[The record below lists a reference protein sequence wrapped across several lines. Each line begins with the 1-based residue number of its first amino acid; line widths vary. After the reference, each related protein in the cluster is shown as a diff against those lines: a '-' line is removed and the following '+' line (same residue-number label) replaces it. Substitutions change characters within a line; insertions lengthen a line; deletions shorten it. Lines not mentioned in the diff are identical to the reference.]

1 MVDDKR
7 HSPRRLK
14 TVSNR
19 ILQKAEPVL
28 VLQGELELKVQAETG
43 RTRDNTTVFITLA
56 ACGQPLTQE
65 AVKTLGGGG
74 RQMDSSIPLSTT
86 LLSLL
91 DCELESSICPLAPL
105 AI

>member
-65 AVKTLGGGG
+65 AVKTLWRG

>member
-1 MVDDKR
+1 MADDKR
-7 HSPRRLK
+7 YSPRRLK

-28 VLQGELELKVQAETG
+28 VLQGELELKVQAEAG

-65 AVKTLGGGG
+65 AVKTLWGWGEADGLQHPTEYHASFPSG
-74 RQMDSSIPLSTT
+74 L
-86 LLSLL
+86 
-91 DCELESSICPLAPL
+91 
-105 AI
+105 

>member
-28 VLQGELELKVQAETG
+28 VLQGELELKVQAEAG

-65 AVKTLGGGG
+65 AVKTLCGGEADGLQHPTEYHASFPSG
-74 RQMDSSIPLSTT
+74 L
-86 LLSLL
+86 
-91 DCELESSICPLAPL
+91 
-105 AI
+105 

>member
-14 TVSNR
+14 TISTR

-28 VLQGELELKVQAETG
+28 VLQGELELKVQAEAG
-43 RTRDNTTVFITLA
+43 RTRDNMTVFITLA

-65 AVKTLGGGG
+65 AVKTLWQG
-74 RQMDSSIPLSTT
+74 RQMDSNILLSTT

-91 DCELESSICPLAPL
+91 DCELES
-105 AI
+105 